1 MNVMGSFPETE
12 IFMEK
17 QPEPDLG
24 LEFDESVLNI
34 KLNEKGAL
42 KLEH

>member
-12 IFMEK
+12 IFIEK

-24 LEFDESVLNI
+24 LDYESVLNI
-34 KLNEKGAL
+34 KLKEKGPL
-42 KLEH
+42 KLEL